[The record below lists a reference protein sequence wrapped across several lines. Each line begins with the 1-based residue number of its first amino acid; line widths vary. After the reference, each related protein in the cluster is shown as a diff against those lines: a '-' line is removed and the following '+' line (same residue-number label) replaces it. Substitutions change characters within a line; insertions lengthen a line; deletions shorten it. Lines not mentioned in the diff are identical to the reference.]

1 MPLVQHPPR
10 VATLVVEEE
19 EAATS
24 KMRGQGSRKKEL
36 GLHAV
41 PYWPL
46 WKPAWVHVVYQTPS
60 HEPSSQDVQSREDQG
75 PADLS
80 AFVDLLFC
88 LRFSH
93 RHCDPGVGEHMEEP
107 ASEGRFPVDVFIERA
122 ACNRDPPEDDR
133 HGEEKRGMD
142 V

>member
-1 MPLVQHPPR
+1 MLPLVQHPPR

-19 EAATS
+19 ETATS
-24 KMRGQGSRKKEL
+24 QMRGQGSRKKEL
-36 GLHAV
+36 GLHTV

-46 WKPAWVHVVYQTPS
+46 WKHAWVHVLYQARS
-60 HEPSSQDVQSREDQG
+60 HEPSSQNVKASEDQG

-93 RHCDPGVGEHMEEP
+93 RHCDPGVGEHMEDP
-107 ASEGRFPVDVFIERA
+107 ASEIEGLTPA
-122 ACNRDPPEDDR
+122 KNANRDPPEDER
-133 HGEEKRGMD
+133 QEEQKYSMD